1 MISLIA
7 HLKQILMHL
16 IVMLFEWSFNYLC
29 KHFGVEGLMLDIDP
43 DDDCF
48 KVCDKDGI
56 FL

>member
-29 KHFGVEGLMLDIDP
+29 KKAGVDSLLLDLDP
-43 DDDCF
+43 DDECY
-48 KVCDKDGI
+48 KVCDKEDSI
-56 FL
+56 V